1 MRPILAALAVTLAV
15 QALASM
21 AVIAPSVL
29 APVAAREF
37 GAAPQAIGLFV
48 AIVYFTAMIAGLAA
62 GGLIAR
68 HGAFALCPAA
78 TALAGAGLALGCLGS
93 VALVAAGAVLIG
105 VAYGMV
111 NPASSHILARRA
123 PPGRIAL
130 VFSLKQTGVPIG
142 GAVAGA
148 VVPPLLLA
156 FGWRGALAVLAAACV
171 GAAFALL
178 PARRALADPRP
189 AERALGARPRL
200 VGMAGPLRLVIGERR
215 LRDLAFVS
223 LTYAAVQ
230 VVFVTYF
237 VAYLNLSL
245 GYALVTAGL
254 VYALGHGAGVLG
266 RMVWGAVADRVLT
279 PRTTLALIGAL
290 SALCGALTAA
300 SSPAWPLWAIVA
312 LTLLYGASAVG
323 WNGVYLAEVA
333 RSAPAGQVG
342 VATGGTQFFTFAGA
356 LTGPPVFAGVVS
368 WTGSYALGFGLFALL
383 PLAVL
388 ARLALARG

>member
-1 MRPILAALAVTLAV
+1 MRPIVAALAVTLAV

-37 GAAPQAIGLFV
+37 GAAPQAVGLFV
-48 AIVYFTAMIAGLAA
+48 AVIYLAAMLSGLAA

-68 HGAFALCPAA
+68 HGAFALCPSAA
-78 TALAGAGLALGCLGS
+78 LLAGAGLALGCFGS
-93 VALVAAGAVLIG
+93 VVLVAVGAVLIG
-105 VAYGMV
+105 VAYGVV

-123 PPGRIAL
+123 PPGRMAL

-148 VVPPLLLA
+148 VVPPLVLA
-156 FGWRGALAVLAAACV
+156 FGWRGALAALAAVCIV
-171 GAAFALL
+171 AAFAFL
-178 PARRALADPRP
+178 PAGGTLADPPPGERSP
-189 AERALGARPRL
+189 AARLTLAGMTGPIRL
-200 VGMAGPLRLVIGERR
+200 VLGQPR

-223 LTYAAVQ
+223 VAYAAVQ

-237 VAYLNLSL
+237 VAYLNLGL

-266 RMVWGAVADRVLT
+266 RIAWGALADRLLA

-290 SALCGALTAA
+290 SALCGGLTAV
-300 SSPAWPLWAIVA
+300 SSPGWPIGAVAA

-368 WTGSYALGFGLFALL
+368 WTGSYAWGFALFALV
-383 PLAVL
+383 PVAVA
-388 ARLALARG
+388 ARLAMARR

>member
-1 MRPILAALAVTLAV
+1 MKPILAALAVTLAV

-29 APVAAREF
+29 APAAAREF
-37 GAAPQAIGLFV
+37 GAAPQAVGLFV
-48 AIVYFTAMIAGLAA
+48 ATVYFAAMIAGLAA

-78 TALAGAGLALGCLGS
+78 AALAGAGLALGCLGS
-93 VALVAAGAVLIG
+93 VALAAAGAVLIG
-105 VAYGMV
+105 VAYGVV

-123 PPGRIAL
+123 PPGRVAL

-148 VVPPLLLA
+148 AVPPLLLA
-156 FGWRGALAVLAAACV
+156 FGWRGALAVLAVACV
-171 GAAFALL
+171 GAAFAFL
-178 PARRALADPRP
+178 PARRALADPGP
-189 AERALGARPRL
+189 AERAPGTRPRL
-200 VGMAGPLRLVIGERR
+200 AGMAGPIRLVIGVRR

-266 RMVWGAVADRVLT
+266 RIVWGAVADRVLT

-300 SSPAWPLWAIVA
+300 SSPTWPLWAIVA